1 LRHHLPEHLP
11 SDLGED
17 MLPGGKNM
25 NDLMKQARKMQEEM
39 MKSQQEL
46 ENKIFSASSGG
57 GMVTVEI
64 NGKYELKSIKIDP
77 EAVDP
82 EDVEMLEDL
91 VIAAMMEAHSKVTEA
106 NEETMGRLTGG
117 MKIPG
122 LF

>member
-1 LRHHLPEHLP
+1 
-11 SDLGED
+11 
-17 MLPGGKNM
+17 M

-106 NEETMGRLTGG
+106 NEKTMNRLAGG